1 MKPKK
6 HTSPVKSSTQ
16 EFVAIEQIKD
26 DIVLMKD
33 NSCCIVVHVGTTN
46 FGLLSQEEQN
56 SMVYSYGSLL
66 NSLSFPVQVLILS
79 KRMDISS
86 YLDYL
91 EAKIKTQ
98 LDLITKANLE
108 KYMEF
113 IKNVIKNN
121 VVLEKKFY
129 FVIPFSPLELG
140 VTGTAGKHLN
150 KEYIMVRAKASLYP
164 KKDHLL
170 RLLKKI
176 GLGGRELYEQELTEL
191 FYNLYNPSASG
202 RKLAP
207 MESYTNIISTAK

>member
-6 HTSPVKSSTQ
+6 PTSPVKSSTQ
-16 EFVAIEQIKD
+16 EFVEIDSIKD
-26 DIVLMKD
+26 DLVMLKY
-33 NSCCIVVHVGTTN
+33 NSCCIVIQSGTTN

-56 SMVYSYGSLL
+56 SMIYGYASLL
-66 NSLSFPVQVLILS
+66 NSLSFPIEILILS

-91 EAKIKTQ
+91 DAKAKQQTDETIKTQ
-98 LDLITKANLE
+98 LEHYT
-108 KYMEF
+108 EF
-113 IKNVIKNN
+113 IKTIVKKNTI
-121 VVLEKKFY
+121 LEKKFY

-140 VTGTAGKHLN
+140 VTGTAGKSLN
-150 KEYIMVRAKASLYP
+150 KQYVETRAKTTLYP

-170 RLLKKI
+170 RLLSKT
-176 GLGGRELYEQELTEL
+176 GLGGRALYEQELIEL

-207 MESYTNIISTAK
+207 IESYTNVISTS